1 MASQI
6 AAVFILAL
14 AFLAASIDTDAA
26 TLVVT
31 KTADTADGIC
41 DSDCSLREAVTAAAS
56 GDTVVFSPLFNEP
69 QTITLSKGQIFITQG
84 ITVTGPGQILLTIN
98 GNNASR
104 IFFVRSNNLVS
115 LSDMTIMRGSTQIP
129 EDSNGGAIYVNGSGL
144 VLTNVTLTQNTARH
158 VVQGGFLVGNGSA
171 IFAENSALTIRASSI
186 IANTAPTG
194 AGVSGVNATVAAFGG
209 SLSVGYSNIAENLGM
224 GIYGA
229 KTEIRSSIIRG
240 NSHRGVRCSKCEI
253 TDSEI
258 THNLDGGIVTG
269 DSLSVL
275 SLNRCVVSHNRR
287 SLGFGRSGGG
297 ILTLGTTIIRD
308 SRIDRN
314 VITGEGGGIAVGGP
328 TYVFNTSITRNEALQ
343 AGGGIYAG
351 GDLYLIN
358 STISGN
364 NADAGVNAG
373 NVPGGGIYLLSQM
386 SASSLTAVNSTIA
399 NNRCSGI
406 GGGIRNDGPGVVRLG
421 NTLIA
426 DNFCFGGIHDVSGP
440 VVSSGFN
447 LISNTVGS
455 TGWSAND
462 LINVAAGL
470 APLGDNGG
478 GSYSHGFMSGSRAT
492 NAGSTKLAVDPTTGM
507 PLHTDQRGFT
517 RLAGSAVDIG
527 AYEMNLA
534 STPVNIGGRVLRADG
549 RGIDKARIRLTDPS
563 GEVRYTHTNSFG
575 YYKFY
580 NLTPGAAYG
589 VTVIHK
595 YYSFTSPQFVTA
607 DHDRDDLFFSGLL

>member
-1 MASQI
+1 MVSHI
-6 AAVFILAL
+6 AAVVLLAL
-14 AFLAASIDTDAA
+14 AFLAAGIDGYAA

-31 KTADTADGIC
+31 KPADTADGIC

-56 GDTVVFSPLFNEP
+56 GDTIVFSPLFSQP
-69 QTITLSKGQIFITQG
+69 QAITLKNGQILITHG
-84 ITVTGPGQILLTIN
+84 LRITGPGQMLLTIS

-104 IFFVRSNNLVS
+104 IFFVRSSSVVS
-115 LSDMTIMRGSTQIP
+115 LSGMTITRGATQIP
-129 EDSNGGAIYVNGSGL
+129 EESNGGAIYVNRSGL
-144 VLTNVTLTQNTARH
+144 VLTNFTLRENTARH

-171 IFAENSALTIRASSI
+171 IFAENSALTIRDSNI
-186 IANTAPTG
+186 VANTAPTG
-194 AGVSGVNATVAAFGG
+194 AGVLGVNATVAGFGG
-209 SLSVGYSNIAENLGM
+209 SLTVENSNISENLGI

-275 SLNRCVVSHNRR
+275 SLNRCVVSNNRR
-287 SLGFGRSGGG
+287 SQGFGRSGGG

-351 GDLYLIN
+351 DDIYLIN

-373 NVPGGGIYLLSQM
+373 NVPGGGVYLLSQM
-386 SASSLTAVNSTIA
+386 SANSLTAVNSTIA
-399 NNRCSGI
+399 DNRCSGI

-421 NTLIA
+421 NTLIG

-440 VVSSGFN
+440 VVSNGFN
-447 LISNTVGS
+447 LVSNTVGS
-455 TGWSAND
+455 NGWSATD

-478 GSYSHGFMSGSRAT
+478 GSYSHGFMPGSPAI
-492 NAGSTKLAVDPTTGM
+492 NAGNALLAMDPITGK
-507 PLHTDQRGFT
+507 PLKTDQRGFA
-517 RLAGSAVDIG
+517 RLIGPSVDIG
-527 AYEMNLA
+527 ACEMNLA
-534 STPVNIGGRVLRADG
+534 SVPVTVGGRVLRLDG
-549 RGIDKARIRLTDPS
+549 RGVYKARIRLTAPS

-575 YYKFY
+575 YYRFHDLMPG
-580 NLTPGAAYG
+580 LTYG
-589 VTVIHK
+589 IAVTHK
-595 YYSFTSPQFVTA
+595 YYDFSSPQFVTV
-607 DHDRDDLFFSGLL
+607 DQNRDDLNFSGQ